1 MTTLAGWGGRFF
13 GRKGTAGDDARSAM
27 AMGQA
32 KPTLGPRP
40 FRVKLSGMVL
50 ILVRL
55 PNGRQV
61 RAAVQT
67 LSTSGGLMYLQKLLD
82 EKIEVELL
90 FHVDHATIRA
100 RGQML
105 FPTFAAQGWLQP
117 FRFVDLPE
125 AARKG
130 LESNLQSFRER
141 LCEGVGISV

>member
-1 MTTLAGWGGRFF
+1 MTTLAGWGGRIFA
-13 GRKGTAGDDARSAM
+13 RKENAGDDALAAM

-32 KPTLGPRP
+32 KPTLRPRP

-50 ILVRL
+50 ILLRL

-67 LSTSGGLMYLQKLLD
+67 LSTSGGLMFLQKPLD

-141 LCEGVGISV
+141 MRESVDIGV